1 MAASEGELGSGDD
14 NSAALPPSGRVAL
27 PESEPEQTDMLSRA
41 AESVGLHWSTPPF
54 PECSRLDNWFLGAQA
69 DRRQPPPVLPETG
82 LVPPLSSPPSTA
94 EWPKGMW
101 RCYLPVALLSSVA
114 CELAPL
120 RIVLLC
126 VFLYLFFYFFYF
138 SFDTCM
144 SDSYFSF
151 SYHMYA
157 LVLCYFI

>member
-14 NSAALPPSGRVAL
+14 DSAALPPSGRVAL

-101 RCYLPVALLSSVA
+101 TFPQSST
-114 CELAPL
+114 L
-120 RIVLLC
+120 LLC
-126 VFLYLFFYFFYF
+126 SSARKAAPPAGVILAFCPGSVSSRPL
-138 SFDTCM
+138 
-144 SDSYFSF
+144 
-151 SYHMYA
+151 
-157 LVLCYFI
+157 